1 MSVAIQMDTEGM
13 GHEIHGLR
21 TPNSLYIHVKLLKIY
36 ITMFINLG

>member
-13 GHEIHGLR
+13 GHEKHALR